1 MSYILIHD
9 YEIVY
14 GKYSNL
20 WELIN
25 ENSGVIVSLASIII
39 ACISAGIAYFS
50 YIFQKK
56 RLDADVFI
64 KVMDKF
70 GDDKHRK
77 ARDILYHWHNNNGS
91 INDNDPKL
99 VEGLQVFGIK
109 SPENLISLC
118 KNMVRSDI
126 NGTSTLIKHGL
137 LSRHLFVNE
146 YYWII
151 LKSWDCLEDEI
162 FERRKVKGPERYMEN
177 FENEKNYAIK
187 YYKKIEKKE
196 WGVTHI
202 DKTSD

>member
-1 MSYILIHD
+1 MKFIYSIPEH
-9 YEIVY
+9 EIVY

-25 ENSGVIVSLASIII
+25 DNAGIIVSLASIII
-39 ACISAGIAYFS
+39 ACISVGIAYFS
-50 YIFQKK
+50 YCFQKK

-77 ARDILYHWHNNNGS
+77 VRDILYHWHKNNGL
-91 INDNDPKL
+91 INDEDPKL
-99 VEGLQVFGIK
+99 IEGLQVFGIE
-109 SPENLISLC
+109 SPENLIESC

-137 LSRHLFVNE
+137 LSRNLFVNE

-151 LKSWDCLEDEI
+151 LKSCDCLEGEI
-162 FERRKVKGPERYMEN
+162 YERRKEKGPERYMEN
-177 FENEKNYAIK
+177 FENERNHAIK
-187 YYKKIEKKE
+187 YYKKIEKKRM
-196 WGVTHI
+196 GI
-202 DKTSD
+202 KSR